1 MVDNCCTKMT
11 VTLEAYKQ
19 MTPAQRNKINKNDLM
34 ELLDET
40 MDENNIV
47 TKLDVIINELKLMK
61 DKNESQDIEITR
73 LKGIIND
80 QTKVLSAHQKF
91 MEDLDSEKRGKH
103 LIVLSLKGDGD
114 NSDQNKFL
122 GILDAIGVSRDGVK
136 IEGVERLGQIDENQ
150 EHRTRPLK
158 ITLENRNMRN
168 NILKNSKI
176 LKDQPEGSQYKK
188 VFLKRDQHPDVRNEE
203 K

>member
-1 MVDNCCTKMT
+1 
-11 VTLEAYKQ
+11 
-19 MTPAQRNKINKNDLM
+19 M

-61 DKNESQDIEITR
+61 DKNESQDNEITR

-103 LIVLSLKGDGD
+103 LIVLSLKEDGD

-122 GILDAIGVSRDGVK
+122 GILDVIGVSRDGVK

-158 ITLENRNMRN
+158 IT
-168 NILKNSKI
+168 
-176 LKDQPEGSQYKK
+176 
-188 VFLKRDQHPDVRNEE
+188 
-203 K
+203 